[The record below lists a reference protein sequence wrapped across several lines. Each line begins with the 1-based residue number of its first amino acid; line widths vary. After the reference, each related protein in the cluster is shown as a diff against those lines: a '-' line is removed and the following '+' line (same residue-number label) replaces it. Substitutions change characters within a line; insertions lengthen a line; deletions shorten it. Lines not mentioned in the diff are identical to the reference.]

1 MGIYIGQK
9 KPKSIY
15 VGNKKVKSIYLGT
28 SKIWSSINNLFDK
41 NKLSSYEYTDLLYDS
56 SGVTCIKIWN
66 TSTKLTN
73 SVIITEGFKENTAYS
88 ISFRDKYVSSHG
100 YVNVTVYYSDKS
112 SAKLLGK
119 ENSAHWSTRNLT
131 TEANKTVTKII
142 FNNASNATSYS
153 YYIDVDSLKILE
165 IKE

>member
-41 NKLSSYEYTDLLYDS
+41 NKLSNYGYTDRLYT
-56 SGVTCIKIWN
+56 SGEITCIKIWN

-88 ISFRDKYVSSHG
+88 ISFKDQYISSHG
-100 YVNVTVYYSDKS
+100 YVRVIVYYSDGTI
-112 SAKLLGK
+112 AKLLGK
-119 ENSAHWSTRNLT
+119 LNSAYWATRNLT
-131 TEANKTVTKII
+131 TAVNKTVTKII
-142 FNNASNATSYS
+142 FNNSSNDISYS